1 MTDHN
6 SINYDNKGIL
16 YIASGSKYIDE
27 VCRSAQS
34 LKTTDDIQCTL
45 ITDTEVECNHLDEVI
60 IKDPPEQMT
69 GELFKL
75 SNMDESPYEK
85 TLFLDSDTYI
95 NKSII
100 DMFRILDHF
109 DLAAAHAPKRNTDR
123 VSQLPAWFPEY
134 NTGVLFYNK
143 GPMNDFAKGWESN
156 YRELNHTN
164 DQLSF
169 RKTLFQKDELQ
180 FFTLLPE
187 HNSRT
192 NFPGYLDKDLK
203 ILHERRKNPEDI
215 AETIDSIEGPK
226 VHFRRN
232 DRIRC
237 VSNGPSI
244 FNRAKLSVSQNGLLY
259 TIKRGIEIVWSRY
272 RVRLRNSVLSDAE

>member
-1 MTDHN
+1 MTGHN
-6 SINYDNKGIL
+6 SINYDDKGIL

-27 VCRSAQS
+27 VCQSARS
-34 LKTTDDIQCTL
+34 LKNIDDIQCTL
-45 ITDTEVECNHLDEVI
+45 ITDTEVECNHLDAVI

-69 GELFKL
+69 SKLFKL

-100 DMFRILDHF
+100 HMFRILDHF
-109 DLAAAHAPKRNTDR
+109 DLAAAHAPKRNTNR

-134 NTGVLFYNK
+134 NTGVLLYNK
-143 GPMNDFAKGWESN
+143 ETMNNFGKGWESN
-156 YRELNHTN
+156 YRELNHTK
-164 DQLSF
+164 DQPSF
-169 RKTLFQKDELQ
+169 RKTLFEKYEIK

-187 HNSRT
+187 YNSRT
-192 NFPGYLDKDLK
+192 TFPGYLDKNLI
-203 ILHERRKNPEDI
+203 ILHDREKNPEDV
-215 AETIDSIEGPK
+215 AEAIDSIKGPR

-237 VSNGPSI
+237 VSNHRNI
-244 FNRAKLSVSQNGLLY
+244 FNRAKHSVNQNGLLY
-259 TIKRGIEIVWSRY
+259 TIKRGIEIVWSR
-272 RVRLRNSVLSDAE
+272 